1 MKMRMEVKLFA
12 NFREYLPP
20 GSDSYS
26 CWVDLEE
33 GSTIGQAL
41 EKLKIPDSIPMI
53 TLVNGLHRT
62 FEDTLHPGDTLSIF
76 PPVAGG

>member
-1 MKMRMEVKLFA
+1 MEIKLFA

-20 GSDSYS
+20 GSDKYS

-41 EKLKIPDSIPMI
+41 ERLKIPVSIPMI

-62 FEDTLHPGDTLSIF
+62 LEDILHPGDILSIF

>member
-1 MKMRMEVKLFA
+1 MRMEIKLFA

-20 GSDSYS
+20 GSDKYS
-26 CWVDLEE
+26 CWVDLKE

-41 EKLKIPDSIPMI
+41 QQLKIPVSIPMI
-53 TLVNGLHRT
+53 TLVNGLHRS
-62 FEDTLHPGDTLSIF
+62 FEDILHPGDILSIF